1 MASAAAIGQAVWWD
15 RRPAAAGPREEL
27 GRKAGSRMRD
37 DGRPTGDGS
46 TPDALSTLDA
56 EYAGILAMLDRS
68 TAITRIV
75 AGVPRLTGV
84 ATAWVGEL
92 GDRDAIVLGHTVNA
106 VTDQVDGLV
115 VPVGAGLGGRVVL
128 ARRPLWLRDY
138 FAARDITQQF
148 HAQASAEGVKAM
160 VAVPIAHEGRVLGVL
175 YGANREVTEFG
186 DRTIRALECVAS
198 RMATAQVVAER
209 ARYAAEVAV
218 HEERRR
224 LALELHD
231 NVGAMLFTLG
241 AGIRRLSCET
251 HLDADVR
258 ARLAAMEQQ
267 AAEASAALR
276 GSLRALHA
284 PPDQV
289 ALPVALRGHCR
300 AFADRTGTDARII
313 TLTDLP
319 GLPDSRVR
327 ALADAVREALL
338 NVEKHARASSV
349 IVSVFAARGGVAVTV
364 VDDGAGLD
372 PEPCSAGLG
381 LAATAELLA
390 RVGGTLSVAP
400 GEEGGVTL
408 QAWVPA

>member
-1 MASAAAIGQAVWWD
+1 M
-15 RRPAAAGPREEL
+15 
-27 GRKAGSRMRD
+27 
-37 DGRPTGDGS
+37 
-46 TPDALSTLDA
+46 PDALSKLDA

-68 TAITRIV
+68 TAIARIV
-75 AGVPRLTGV
+75 AGVPQLSGV
-84 ATAWVGEL
+84 DTAWVGEP
-92 GDRDAIVLGHTVNA
+92 GDRDAIVLGHTVNV

-128 ARRPLWLRDY
+128 ARRPLWLSDY

-148 HAQASAEGVKAM
+148 HAQASAEGIRAM
-160 VAVPIAHEGRVLGVL
+160 IAVPIAHEGRMLGVL
-175 YGANREVTEFG
+175 YGANREVTDFG
-186 DRTIRALECVAS
+186 DRVIHALECVAS

-224 LALELHD
+224 LALDLHD
-231 NVGAMLFTLG
+231 SVGAMLFTLG
-241 AGIRRLSCET
+241 AGIRRLGSEV

-258 ARLAAMEQQ
+258 ARLAAMELQ

-289 ALPVALRGHCR
+289 ALPVALREHCR
-300 AFADRTGTDARII
+300 AFADRTGTEARMI

-319 GLPDSRVR
+319 GLSGARVR
-327 ALADAVREALL
+327 ALADTVREALL
-338 NVEKHARASSV
+338 NVEKHARATSV

-364 VDDGAGLD
+364 VDDGVGLD
-372 PEPCSAGLG
+372 PDRGAAGLG
-381 LAATAELLA
+381 LAATSELLA
-390 RVGGTLSVAP
+390 RLGGTLSVAA